1 MFPMLQC
8 CNAGD
13 KCIECLIQKKPQKST
28 KLCKVISFE
37 NKLLNKPKSAYLQKT
52 TLKEGAGTKI
62 IIWQYHPLPPCSSCL
77 DCQEEDVQQGGQS
90 SSASLSSPVTS
101 AAGVSS
107 RLALPAGTS
116 HSGQV
121 PLHNTSPSWASP
133 PHLTLNKHPLHY
145 PSLHKTEK
153 VRYIQA
159 SLGITLPSQSRSS
172 GH

>member
-1 MFPMLQC
+1 M
-8 CNAGD
+8 
-13 KCIECLIQKKPQKST
+13 
-28 KLCKVISFE
+28 CKVISFE

-62 IIWQYHPLPPCSSCL
+62 IIWQYPPLRPRPS
-77 DCQEEDVQQGGQS
+77 CQEEGIQQGGQS
-90 SSASLSSPVTS
+90 SSASLSSPVAS
-101 AAGVSS
+101 AAALSS
-107 RLALPAGTS
+107 QLAFSAGIG

-121 PLHNTSPSWASP
+121 PSHNTSPSWAPP

-159 SLGITLPSQSRSS
+159 SVGMTLPSQSRSS